1 VGGRIAFPAW
11 DAQQGKYHTYI
22 AQAKDGSE
30 RRLLIEGMHQPA
42 FNPDGTWLAVNGEQ
56 PERMNLFI
64 LKEDGSN
71 LKKVA
76 DFIEDGLPAWSPSG
90 QGLVFS
96 STRHGDKQSRV
107 YIIDEVPF
115 DRGKASDRPLN
126 FGPDDVR
133 GAYPTWAPGDLIV
146 YQGCD
151 LTVEPGECGLYSIS
165 SFPGPQPATRLTEH
179 ADDTAPAASGDRVA
193 FMSNRDGNWEVYIM
207 GIDGS
212 GVKRLTNDSA
222 HDGLPT
228 WSPDGKTI
236 AFVSNRSGAWAIWA
250 MNADGSGQRK
260 LFDIGGGALAY
271 EWQKER
277 ISWAP

>member
-1 VGGRIAFPAW
+1 
-11 DAQQGKYHTYI
+11 
-22 AQAKDGSE
+22 
-30 RRLLIEGMHQPA
+30 
-42 FNPDGTWLAVNGEQ
+42 
-56 PERMNLFI
+56 
-64 LKEDGSN
+64 
-71 LKKVA
+71 
-76 DFIEDGLPAWSPSG
+76 LPAWSPSG

-193 FMSNRDGNWEVYIM
+193 FMSNRDGNWEIYVM
-207 GIDGS
+207 SADGS
-212 GVKRLTNDSA
+212 GQTNLSNNPA
-222 HDGLPT
+222 NEEWPN
-228 WSPDGKTI
+228 WSPDGKRL
-236 AFVSNRSGAWAIWA
+236 AFGSDRDGNREIYL
-250 MNADGSGQRK
+250 MNADGSEQTNLTNTAAEEGAPDWSHDGQFIT
-260 LFDIGGGALAY
+260 FDSDRDGNY
-271 EWQKER
+271 E
-277 ISWAP
+277 IYVMPAPGPQAQVNADGSNVKRLTENEVVDAQPAFAP

>member
-1 VGGRIAFPAW
+1 VSGRIAFPAW

-22 AQAKDGSE
+22 AQAKDGGE

-42 FNPDGTWLAVNGEQ
+42 FNPEGSWLAVNGEQ

-64 LKEDGSN
+64 LREDGSSI
-71 LKKVA
+71 KKVA
-76 DFIEDGLPAWSPSG
+76 DFIEDGLPAWSPDGRS
-90 QGLVFS
+90 LAFS

-107 YIIDEVPF
+107 YVIDEVPL
-115 DRGKASDRPLN
+115 DRGRASDRALN

-133 GAYPTWAPGDLIV
+133 GTYPTWAPGDLIV

-165 SFPGPQPATRLTEH
+165 SLPGPQPATRLTEH
-179 ADDTAPAASGDRVA
+179 ADDTAPAAYGDRVA

-207 GIDGS
+207 NIDGS
-212 GVKRLTNDSA
+212 GVKRLTNDGD

-236 AFVSNRSGAWAIWA
+236 AFVSNRSGTWAIWA
-250 MNADGSGQRK
+250 MNPDGSSQRK
-260 LFDIGGGALAY
+260 LFDIGAGGLAF
-271 EWQKER
+271 EWQQER
-277 ISWAP
+277 LSWAP

>member
-1 VGGRIAFPAW
+1 
-11 DAQQGKYHTYI
+11 
-22 AQAKDGSE
+22 
-30 RRLLIEGMHQPA
+30 
-42 FNPDGTWLAVNGEQ
+42 
-56 PERMNLFI
+56 
-64 LKEDGSN
+64 
-71 LKKVA
+71 
-76 DFIEDGLPAWSPSG
+76 
-90 QGLVFS
+90 
-96 STRHGDKQSRV
+96 
-107 YIIDEVPF
+107 
-115 DRGKASDRPLN
+115 
-126 FGPDDVR
+126 
-133 GAYPTWAPGDLIV
+133 
-146 YQGCD
+146 
-151 LTVEPGECGLYSIS
+151 
-165 SFPGPQPATRLTEH
+165 
-179 ADDTAPAASGDRVA
+179 
-193 FMSNRDGNWEVYIM
+193 MSNRDGNWEVYIM